1 MHTPSED
8 EDRTSG
14 APEGAPDLNRPELY
28 LNRELSVVAFNRRV
42 LAQAEDPEL
51 PLLQRLR
58 FLTIYSSNVDEFFEV
73 RVAGLQEGVA
83 LDAASPGPDGLGIE
97 EVLERLHDQIHSA
110 IARQYEV
117 LNQDLL
123 PALAD
128 QGICLLK
135 RTGWPAEVDR
145 WVQRYFQDQVLP
157 VLTPVGLDPAHP
169 FPQVLNKGLNFVVS
183 VQGHDAFERDVSIAV
198 VRVPR
203 CLPRL
208 IRVPREVSG
217 HRHHFVML
225 SSVIHAHMEDLFL
238 GMEVAG
244 AWQFRVT
251 RNSDL
256 WLDPE
261 EVDDLRAALS
271 MELPR
276 RHYGKAVRLEVASNC
291 PPDVARFLVRQFDLT
306 PADLYQVDG
315 PVNLAR
321 LSALCD
327 LVDRPDLKLRPFV
340 PGRSHETGDV
350 FALIRSGDVLL
361 HHPFQSFVPVL
372 ELLRQAVNDPAV
384 LAIKQTL
391 YRTGSGSPVVKAL
404 IEAARNGKAVT
415 ACVELRA
422 RFDEAANLDLAARL
436 TAAGANV
443 VYGIVGVKTHAKMLL
458 VVRREGGELRRYLH
472 LGTGNYHATT
482 ARLYTDFSLLTCD
495 PAMGADVHAVF
506 QQLTGP
512 GAAPPL
518 RELAQSPFRLKALL
532 LERIAAE
539 AETAQRGEPSAI
551 RAKLNALTDP
561 QVIRALYEASRA
573 GVPIDLLVRGACRLR
588 PRVPGVSDTIRVR
601 SIVGRFLEHA
611 RVYHFCA
618 GGTDE
623 VWCASA
629 DWMERNLHR
638 RVEVAFPILD
648 PTLKARV
655 LRESLDLGLAD
666 DEGAWCLEADGR
678 YRPPSRETG
687 ASGQGILL
695 GELAGRPGG

>member
-1 MHTPSED
+1 MDLTHEA
-8 EDRTSG
+8 EDRADDTSSDG
-14 APEGAPDLNRPELY
+14 PDLTAPELY
-28 LNRELSVVAFNRRV
+28 LNRELSVVAFNQRV
-42 LAQAEDPEL
+42 LAQAEDASL

-58 FLTIYSSNVDEFFEV
+58 FLTIFSSNVDEFFEV

-83 LDAASPGPDGLGIE
+83 LDAPSPGPDGLGAE
-97 EVLERLHDQIHSA
+97 EVLERLHEQLHASID
-110 IARQYEV
+110 RQYQV

-123 PALAD
+123 PALAAE
-128 QGICLLK
+128 GIKLLK
-135 RTGWPAEVDR
+135 RTEWGEAVDA
-145 WVQRYFQDQVLP
+145 WVRDYFQDQVLP

-183 VQGHDAFERDVSIAV
+183 VDGQDAFERDISIAI

-208 IRVPREVSG
+208 IRVPRDISG

-225 SSVIHAHMEDLFL
+225 SSVIHARIESLFH
-238 GMEVAG
+238 GMDVQG
-244 AWQFRVT
+244 AWQFRLT

-291 PPDVARFLVRQFDLT
+291 PDQVAHFLVRQFDLR

-327 LVDRPDLKLRPFV
+327 LVDRPDLKVRPFV
-340 PGRSHETGDV
+340 PGRSQEAGDV
-350 FALIRSGDVLL
+350 FALIRERDVLL
-361 HHPFQSFVPVL
+361 HHPYQSFVPVL
-372 ELLRQAVNDPAV
+372 ELLRQAARDPAV

-391 YRTGSGSPVVKAL
+391 YRTGTGSPVVKAL

-422 RFDEAANLDLAARL
+422 RFDEAANLDLADRL
-436 TAAGANV
+436 SAAGANV

-458 VVRREGGELRRYLH
+458 IVRREGGELRRYVH

-482 ARLYTDFSLLTCD
+482 ARLYTDFSLLTC
-495 PAMGADVHAVF
+495 AKSIGADVHAVF

-518 RELAQSPFRLKALL
+518 RVLAQSPFTLKPLMLA
-532 LERIAAE
+532 RIAAE
-539 AETAQRGEPSAI
+539 AEAARRGEPSAI
-551 RAKLNALTDP
+551 RAKLNALIDP
-561 QVIRALYEASRA
+561 GIIQALYDASRA

-588 PRVPGVSDTIRVR
+588 PGIPGISETIRVR
-601 SIVGRFLEHA
+601 AIVGRFLEHS
-611 RVYHFCA
+611 RVFHFHA
-618 GGTDE
+618 GGEDE
-623 VWCASA
+623 VWCSSA

-638 RVEVAFPILD
+638 RVEVAFPVLD
-648 PTLKARV
+648 PTLRARV
-655 LRESLDLGLAD
+655 LREALDLGLAD
-666 DEGAWCLEADGR
+666 EAGAWSLRPDGS
-678 YRPPSRETG
+678 YAPPPGVAESSSQSR
-687 ASGQGILL
+687 LL
-695 GELAGRPGG
+695 DELAGRPGN